1 MNYLKN
7 VYHRFTYEFYGVPES
22 YGEMLWDSAADPWH
36 VQVTGLYIYWT
47 SPGEARHSDR
57 MQGNDRDIKPRI
69 SERISCLI
77 DFKRVNTP
85 IMFFFGIWWL
95 EKSRK
100 RPSKIHHISGECTSF
115 HIEAAV
121 KSFANTFIQRYF
133 NKFTM
138 KNPSF
143 IGCLSTRREGFCS
156 SELPQV
162 CQKTWFYLSRS
173 MFAWCL

>member
-1 MNYLKN
+1 
-7 VYHRFTYEFYGVPES
+7 
-22 YGEMLWDSAADPWH
+22 MLCDSAADPWY

-47 SPGEARHSDR
+47 SPGEARHSDP
-57 MQGNDRDIKPRI
+57 MQGNDRDIKPRF

-85 IMFFFGIWWL
+85 IHVLFLVSDGWRKV
-95 EKSRK
+95 EK

-143 IGCLSTRREGFCS
+143 IGCLSTRRVGFCS

-173 MFAWCL
+173 MFVWCL